1 VDQPFAEAAPV
12 TSQSVLIYLE
22 GDARG
27 CWIPLYDIYKEMAL
41 LACKGETLCKNSQE
55 SYIKKGFKDSKSYH
69 DNHRMNTYPTVPLKP
84 ISIRWDFSFNKIDL
98 YKKNLGD

>member
-41 LACKGETLCKNSQE
+41 LACKGETLCKNCQE
-55 SYIKKGFKDSKSYH
+55 SYKKKDFKIQNATMIITELIPSQ
-69 DNHRMNTYPTVPLKP
+69 
-84 ISIRWDFSFNKIDL
+84 L
-98 YKKNLGD
+98 YYLNSAQSGGTFLLTK